1 MNGSESLSS
10 LVAQHTGVDSAQC
23 YQCGKCSAG
32 CPMAVDMEYTPN
44 TIIRMLQ
51 VEDDQLDEDLLKSE
65 SIWLCVS
72 CEMCFS
78 RCPKAID
85 IPKAIDYL
93 RERSLEKGGQ
103 HIQAKDIIRFHESF
117 MDMVRTTGRS
127 YEVGLVVDYKL
138 RSGNLFQDIQ
148 LVPAMLQK
156 GKLPLLPE
164 MIKGRKEVSAIFSKT
179 KKKQL

>member
-1 MNGSESLSS
+1 MNGSESLSN
-10 LVAQHTGVDSAQC
+10 LVSQYTGVDSAQC

-44 TIIRMLQ
+44 TIMRMLQ
-51 VEDDQLDEDLLKSE
+51 VEDEQLDEDLLKSE

-78 RCPKAID
+78 RCPMSID
-85 IPKAIDYL
+85 IPKAVDYL
-93 RERSLEKGGQ
+93 RERSLEKGVQ
-103 HIQAKDIIRFHESF
+103 HLKAKDIIRFHESF

-138 RSGNLFQDIQ
+138 RSGNLFQDVQ
-148 LVPAMLQK
+148 LVPALIQK
-156 GKLPLLPE
+156 GKLPLIPE

-179 KKKQL
+179 KKKP